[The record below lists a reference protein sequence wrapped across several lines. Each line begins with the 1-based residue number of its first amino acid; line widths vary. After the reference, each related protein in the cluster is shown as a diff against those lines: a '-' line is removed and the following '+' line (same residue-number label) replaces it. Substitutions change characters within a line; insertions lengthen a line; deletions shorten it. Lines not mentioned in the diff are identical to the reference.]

1 MDQLNPDDFPG
12 AYDASKDTGTVVNVH
27 AGFPN
32 PAAERSGSPL
42 SLDKLLIHHPS
53 STYFFRIRG
62 HNWHDQ
68 GVYDGDLAIIDRAVT
83 PRPGDLVV
91 AWSESGE
98 FVLSARAAEHR
109 LNHWG
114 TITAIIHPYGPT
126 AGQLRSETDNEA

>member
-1 MDQLNPDDFPG
+1 MDQLNPDDFPE
-12 AYDASKDTGTVVNVH
+12 AYDAAKDTGTDITVH

-32 PAAERSGSPL
+32 PAAERRGAPL
-42 SLDKLLIHHPS
+42 SLDKLLVRHPS

-68 GVYDGDLAIIDRAVT
+68 GVYDGDLAIIDRAIT
-83 PRPGDLVV
+83 PRGGDLVV

-98 FVLSARAAEHR
+98 FSLHPFTSEAQR
-109 LNHWG
+109 NHWG

-126 AGQLRSETDNEA
+126 ASQLQAETDHES